1 MRHTITEET
10 ATCRQGLDD
19 NAPQTRRTV
28 RHVFE
33 GRAIVS
39 LCRSSLEVS
48 DPYGDDNRQT
58 VAFYSDSGVIG
69 DAVVDWLH
77 SMHREVQRARENG
90 DLEGNR
96 SASSCFEMLQRVAG
110 ELGLSYDGGQA

>member
-1 MRHTITEET
+1 MRHTITEEL
-10 ATCRQGLDD
+10 ATYRQGIND
-19 NAPQTRRTV
+19 NSPRTERTV

-33 GRAIVS
+33 GKAVVS
-39 LCRSSLEVS
+39 LCRSTVQFS
-48 DPYGDDNRQT
+48 DPYGDNNRQT
-58 VAFYSDSGVIG
+58 VSFYSDSGAVG

-110 ELGLSYDGGQA
+110 ELGLSYGEAVT